1 MTNLSI
7 GNSAIR
13 QLDGLYSLNDLHA
26 AAGGEAKDEPNR
38 FLRLD
43 QTKALIAEIS
53 CSPEMGIIPTKT
65 VRGRGKAQGTYVCR
79 ELVYAYANWISP
91 AFYLK
96 MIRAF
101 DAMQQPAIPAASFS
115 LRAVMLE
122 DNSTPSVPLSGEIQS
137 AINKKAWSMAHDA
150 YELCREHLARRVEY
164 TSAEGQPRRIN
175 ERRALAIIAESS
187 LDTALLPR
195 HHNMLR
201 HVVSIAESMARTA
214 RQQYA
219 EMRREIERLNLPA

>member
-13 QLDGLYSLNDLHA
+13 QFDGLYSLNDLHA

-43 QTKALIAEIS
+43 HTKALIAEIS

-101 DAMQQPAIPAASFS
+101 DALQRPALPAPSFD
-115 LRAVMLE
+115 LRKAVLE
-122 DNSTPSVPLSGEIQS
+122 DNSTPITPLPSAIQS
-137 AINKKAWSMAHDA
+137 AVNKKAWAMAHDA

-164 TSAEGQPRRIN
+164 TSALGNPRRID
-175 ERRALAIIAESS
+175 EHLALETIAEST
-187 LDTALLPR
+187 LDTALVSR

-201 HVVSIAESMARTA
+201 HVVSIAKSMAWMA
-214 RQQYA
+214 NKQFD
-219 EMRREIERLNLPA
+219 EMRGEMERLNLPT

>member
-1 MTNLSI
+1 MNALTI
-7 GNSAIR
+7 GTSSIR

-26 AAGGEAKDEPNR
+26 AAGGEEKHAPTN
-38 FLRLD
+38 FMRLD
-43 QTKALIAEIS
+43 QTRALVTEICSAE
-53 CSPEMGIIPTKT
+53 MQIIPTKT

-122 DNSTPSVPLSGEIQS
+122 DNSTPSVPLPGEIQS
-137 AINKKAWSMAHDA
+137 AINKKAWAMAHDA
-150 YELCREHLARRVEY
+150 YELCREHLARRVAY
-164 TSAEGQPRRIN
+164 TSVLGNPRRV
-175 ERRALAIIAESS
+175 EDQRALETIAEST
-187 LDTALLPR
+187 LDTALIAR

-201 HVVSIAESMARTA
+201 HVVSIAESMACMA
-214 RQQYA
+214 NKQLD
-219 EMRREIERLNLPA
+219 EMRSEMERINLLA